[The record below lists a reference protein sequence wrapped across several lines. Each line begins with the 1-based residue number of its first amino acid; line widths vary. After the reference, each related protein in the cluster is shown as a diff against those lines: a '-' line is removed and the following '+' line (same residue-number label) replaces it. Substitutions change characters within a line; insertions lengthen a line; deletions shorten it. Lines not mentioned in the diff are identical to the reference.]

1 MRSSWRRTSSGVFV
15 DDVGLGLRMQ
25 DNQESCSK
33 RSVMAMSCNLE
44 PAAHELSS
52 SSFRPKF
59 YGTGN
64 HVNYFG
70 DINDVVSASGTG
82 STDAITVSKSLQ
94 YPYFTSDSSL
104 FTFNSSGEMTPSV
117 NERVLFTAA
126 QWQELER
133 QTTIYNYMMASVPV
147 PPELLMPITKNQSN
161 VLPPKA
167 NSSLELGIPS
177 LNSSD
182 PEPWRCK
189 RTDGKKWRCSR
200 DVAPDQKY
208 CERHSHKS
216 RPRSRKPVEL
226 HSHDSLRTLT
236 NNNTNTNNN
245 NCSTNPHLFNQKPY
259 FPNHLFMFSSAMASS
274 ANSYDQPR
282 SLEWLLKGENLPVA
296 SNHSPEWQHL
306 KRDGIKGNGKVYNLY
321 REEQPLCSNTYRGG
335 HSLQAQRLNDHCSM
349 FSSPKSNSLERAL
362 NPSMIT
368 EAQETRHFID
378 AWSTDSGRDDIG
390 GIGQKSYVSSS
401 EKLVLPHSALALSP
415 GTRSETN
422 DEGNGGPQ
430 LSSFG
435 IMGSWDSH
443 HQSVSGLRPQWMTS
457 HGGSWMVSPP
467 GGPLA
472 EALCLGISSN
482 AKTASNLPSPCSSS
496 CGPNVDQNQLI

>member
-52 SSFRPKF
+52 SSCRPKL
-59 YGTGN
+59 YGTSD
-64 HVNYFG
+64 HVTCFG

-82 STDAITVSKSLQ
+82 TTDAITVSKSLQ

-104 FTFNSSGEMTPSV
+104 FTFDSSGKVSCFFNVTFWLLDLKIQGRLIDLISAARARACVVVTGEMTPSV

-161 VLPPKA
+161 VLPPKS
-167 NSSLELGIPS
+167 NSNIINSNVLPPQSNCRSLELGIPS

-208 CERHSHKS
+208 CES
-216 RPRSRKPVEL
+216 
-226 HSHDSLRTLT
+226 
-236 NNNTNTNNN
+236 
-245 NCSTNPHLFNQKPY
+245 
-259 FPNHLFMFSSAMASS
+259 
-274 ANSYDQPR
+274 
-282 SLEWLLKGENLPVA
+282 LPVA

-306 KRDGIKGNGKVYNLY
+306 KRDGIKGNGKVCNLY

-362 NPSMIT
+362 NPSMT
-368 EAQETRHFID
+368 EAQETRQFID

-390 GIGQKSYVSSS
+390 GTGQKSYVSSS
-401 EKLVLPHSALALSP
+401 EKLVLPHSALALSS
-415 GTRSETN
+415 GTRSESN
-422 DEGNGGPQ
+422 DEGNGSPQ

>member
-64 HVNYFG
+64 HVTCFG

-167 NSSLELGIPS
+167 NTMEMQK
-177 LNSSD
+177 N
-182 PEPWRCK
+182 
-189 RTDGKKWRCSR
+189 DGKKWRCSR

-236 NNNTNTNNN
+236 NNNTTPTITIAPLIHTCLIKNLTFQTIYL
-245 NCSTNPHLFNQKPY
+245 CFLVPWP
-259 FPNHLFMFSSAMASS
+259 
-274 ANSYDQPR
+274 
-282 SLEWLLKGENLPVA
+282 LLPTHMISPGENLPVA

-362 NPSMIT
+362 NPSMT

-378 AWSTDSGRDDIG
+378 AWSLIRGETT
-390 GIGQKSYVSSS
+390 
-401 EKLVLPHSALALSP
+401 LAGWSKKKW
-415 GTRSETN
+415 S
-422 DEGNGGPQ
+422 PQ